1 MLLFLKTCLSPVEL
15 YILHSGNS
23 YYGNPEEEIILGT
36 QGNAPETHVNQC
48 EQFEQF
54 GACF

>member
-1 MLLFLKTCLSPVEL
+1 MEL